1 MIPFPPTLYE
11 VLQRGCS
18 LLAPCLQLGL
28 TYTFSTPIRIE
39 GHFHLFCSLTQSMTI
54 LWDSVISTSAQ
65 ATQFDWNALV
75 LITGS
80 NVLLGCLVL
89 WRVSQSLFLWAIFLW
104 SAVVNLYLS
113 KRWPPMAVPGPDYV
127 FLWSFAVSHWIVS
140 VAMPN
145 RRPESL
151 NCHSLCNTSVDHNL
165 NNWVV
170 LECDV

>member
-75 LITGS
+75 LITGP

-113 KRWPPMAVPGPDYV
+113 KNWPPLAIHSTRLCLSLIICSFTLDCQCGYSKQETRV
-127 FLWSFAVSHWIVS
+127 FKLSF
-140 VAMPN
+140 
-145 RRPESL
+145 SL
-151 NCHSLCNTSVDHNL
+151 
-165 NNWVV
+165 
-170 LECDV
+170 